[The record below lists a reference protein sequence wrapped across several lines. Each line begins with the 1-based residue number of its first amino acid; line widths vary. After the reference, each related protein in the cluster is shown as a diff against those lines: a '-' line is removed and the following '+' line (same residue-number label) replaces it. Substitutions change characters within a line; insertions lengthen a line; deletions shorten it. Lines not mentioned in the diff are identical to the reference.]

1 MKVPNV
7 YQKNYP
13 HFFDKILV
21 DAPCSGKGMFR
32 KDPAAM
38 QYWSPE
44 YVLTCQTRQ
53 KEILTQAMKMLK
65 PSGEL
70 VYSTCTYSPE
80 EDEEIVAWLVE
91 NYHLK
96 IEPLKLYPGM
106 SMGKADWSKSDL
118 PELKDTV
125 RLWFQNGVG
134 EGQFVAHLKST
145 EEAQA
150 VSIKVKKKKHQK
162 NSSVTRLTKDEI
174 TTVEEILDH
183 FVLPVGLKNW
193 QKAVLQSNGHVFV
206 PAIDPELLNELHI
219 LNNGVELGL
228 LKKKRFEP
236 SHQLAEVLGQ
246 KAQKQLLNLKNKA
259 DYEHYLHGET
269 IKVNSDLRG
278 FVLVAFQNHI
288 FSFGKIGNDQ
298 ILKNFY
304 PKGLRK

>member
-1 MKVPNV
+1 
-7 YQKNYP
+7 
-13 HFFDKILV
+13 
-21 DAPCSGKGMFR
+21 MFR

-44 YVLTCQTRQ
+44 YVLTCQARQ

-65 PSGEL
+65 PGGEL

-106 SMGKADWSKSDL
+106 SMGKADWSKSNL
-118 PELKDTV
+118 PELKKDTV

-134 EGQFVAHLKST
+134 EGQFVAHLRST
-145 EEAQA
+145 EA
-150 VSIKVKKKKHQK
+150 VEDASGKKVKKRKKKHQK
-162 NSSVTRLTKDEI
+162 KSSITRLTKDEI
-174 TTVEEILDH
+174 TTVAKVLDN
-183 FVLPVGLKNW
+183 FVLPDSLENW
-193 QKAVLQSNGHVFV
+193 QKTVLQSNGHVFV
-206 PAIDPELLNELHI
+206 PAVDPELLNELHI

-246 KAQKQLLNLKNKA
+246 KEQKQLLNLKNET

-269 IKVNSDLRG
+269 IKVNSELRG
-278 FVLVAFQNHI
+278 SVLVAYQNHI

>member
-1 MKVPNV
+1 
-7 YQKNYP
+7 
-13 HFFDKILV
+13 
-21 DAPCSGKGMFR
+21 
-32 KDPAAM
+32 
-38 QYWSPE
+38 
-44 YVLTCQTRQ
+44 
-53 KEILTQAMKMLK
+53 MLK
-65 PSGEL
+65 PGGEL

-106 SMGKADWSKSDL
+106 SMGKADWSKSNL

-150 VSIKVKKKKHQK
+150 VSIKVKKKKHHK
-162 NSSVTRLTKDEI
+162 KSSITRLTKEEI
-174 TTVEEILDH
+174 TTVEEVLDH
-183 FVLPVGLKNW
+183 FVLPVSLKNW

-236 SHQLAEVLGQ
+236 SHQLAEILGQ